1 MSGGV
6 FERYT
11 NFGFQSSTGSP
22 AQQGEIAFMRN
33 FHAFSLG
40 GGGFQARGAWR
51 VFWEAWKGGS
61 VVVNLEVS
69 WGNEVQ
75 KKLWE
80 KGFCA
85 GF

>member
-1 MSGGV
+1 MRSALVVEGSRRGG
-6 FERYT
+6 
-11 NFGFQSSTGSP
+11 
-22 AQQGEIAFMRN
+22 
-33 FHAFSLG
+33 LG
-40 GGGFQARGAWR
+40 GFFGRLGR
-51 VFWEAWKGGS
+51 GGS

-75 KKLWE
+75 KMLWE